1 MSRPNHDPEHLA
13 VLQDYYARHRLIPS
27 YSAIS
32 ALLGFSAKNAAAALV
47 RRLEKAGYLRRT
59 PDRRLTPTGRF
70 FERPRALS
78 AVRAGM
84 PEEAMDS
91 SIDMVS
97 LDTLLVHKPSITFFV
112 PIKGDSM
119 IDVGLMEGDTAV
131 CERRQHA
138 NAGDIVVALLGNEMT
153 IKTLSKERVKVD
165 TKEDAKERK
174 KESAEEQV
182 EGAINEL
189 SNDHAITP
197 TGSQTKER
205 ERYVLKPENKAK
217 AYPLLRPD
225 PLEILG
231 VVTGSFR
238 SYRR

>member
-1 MSRPNHDPEHLA
+1 MSRPNHDPKHLA
-13 VLQDYYARHRLIPS
+13 TLQDYYARHRLIPS

-47 RRLEKAGYLRRT
+47 RRLEEAGYLRRT
-59 PDRRLTPTGRF
+59 PDRRLTPTERF
-70 FERPRALS
+70 FERPRSLT

-84 PEEAMDS
+84 PEEAMDTS
-91 SIDMVS
+91 ADMVS
-97 LDTLLVHKPSITFFV
+97 LDSLLVHKPSITFFV

-131 CERRQHA
+131 CERRERA

-153 IKTLSKERVKVD
+153 IKTLIRETVRELTEEPLKGHATENEEDQSKASD
-165 TKEDAKERK
+165 KERK
-174 KESAEEQV
+174 KGQKQNLTNA
-182 EGAINEL
+182 
-189 SNDHAITP
+189 
-197 TGSQTKER
+197 R
-205 ERYVLKPENKAK
+205 ERYVLKPENKDK

>member
-1 MSRPNHDPEHLA
+1 MARTNRDSSHLSA
-13 VLQDYYARHRLIPS
+13 LQDYYARHRLIPS

-32 ALLGFSAKNAAAALV
+32 ALLGFSAKNAASALV
-47 RRLEKAGYLRRT
+47 RRLEDAGYLRRT
-59 PDRRLTPTGRF
+59 PDKRLTPTERF
-70 FERPRALS
+70 FERPRAIS

-84 PEEAMDS
+84 PEEASDAS
-91 SIDMVS
+91 VDMVN

-119 IDVGLMEGDTAV
+119 CEAGLMDGDTAV
-131 CERRQHA
+131 CERKQDA

-153 IKTLSKERVKVD
+153 IKTLLKER
-165 TKEDAKERK
+165 
-174 KESAEEQV
+174 
-182 EGAINEL
+182 G
-189 SNDHAITP
+189 
-197 TGSQTKER
+197 
-205 ERYVLKPENKAK
+205 RYVLKPENKD
-217 AYPLLRPD
+217 YPILRPE